1 MYSAMVAWFN
11 LETRAKANTRCL
23 RSILF
28 NSTHM
33 QEARITLRKTILKAS
48 FLCGARELLVD
59 QTFRVSN
66 YSQCIRSTVRV
77 SLYAGSWVHIVFN
90 TNILYLRKAFPA
102 KWWRMTEGV
111 KEMTE
116 MLSKL
121 SCKSTMETNMTFYYE
136 EDTVSYMYIVNYTTF
151 LKIITYIHTH
161 ITCSVFLHVLFT
173 IFI

>member
-1 MYSAMVAWFN
+1 MVAWFN

-28 NSTHM
+28 NSTHT
-33 QEARITLRKTILKAS
+33 QEARITLRRTILKAS

-77 SLYAGSWVHIVFN
+77 SRYAGSWVHIVFN

-102 KWWRMTEGV
+102 KWWRMTEGA
-111 KEMTE
+111 KGMTE

-121 SCKSTMETNMTFYYE
+121 SCKSLWHDGNKQDILLWR
-136 EDTVSYMYIVNYTTF
+136 DTVLYMYIVNHTF
-151 LKIITYIHTH
+151 LKIITYHLFSLSI
-161 ITCSVFLHVLFT
+161 FT
-173 IFI
+173 IHYI